1 MYGDGE
7 QTLDLVHSSDAAGA
21 NVLALF
27 NDKVKNEHFN
37 VGTGI
42 ETSLK
47 DILNLIEKLLG
58 KKAKVRH
65 VDSDPHLV
73 RRRCA
78 SIKKINE
85 QLGFE
90 PKVTVEEGTKKYI
103 QYLLEGKI

>member
-7 QTLDLVHSSDAAGA
+7 QTLDLVHSSDAARA
-21 NVLALF
+21 NVLAMF
-27 NDKVKNEHFN
+27 NDTIKNEFYN

-47 DILNLIEKLLG
+47 QILELIEKLLG
-58 KKAKVRH
+58 KKAKVKH

-73 RRRCA
+73 KRRCS
-78 SIKKINE
+78 SIEKIKS

-90 PKVTVEEGTKKYI
+90 PEISVEEGTVKYI